1 MQNRESNRSYRKK
14 IIPEILSTCAHLGY
28 MPGPTG
34 TYGSLLAIPFVII
47 SEHLHIKE
55 LMLLLIIPLAIW
67 SSHKMV
73 EILGIPDPSEI
84 ILDEVAGIFVTF
96 FYIKISTLTLFWGF
110 ILFRIFDIIKPYPI
124 RWLERNLSGGISI
137 VIDDVAA
144 GIYSNMVL
152 RLFFL

>member
-1 MQNRESNRSYRKK
+1 MQNRESTRSLSLKN
-14 IIPEILSTCAHLGY
+14 IAEMLSTCAHLGY

-144 GIYSNMVL
+144 GIYSNMAL